1 MCFEKSFPKLMKQL
15 ESNPDALD
23 FHIRMEQLH
32 GQTNNKEG
40 MPDRVF
46 FRKKQSALDLLEMYN
61 QQKDN

>member
-1 MCFEKSFPKLMKQL
+1 MKQL
-15 ESNPDALD
+15 ESDPNALD
-23 FHIRMEQLH
+23 FHIRMEHLH

-46 FRKKQSALDLLEMYN
+46 FRKKHSALDLLEMYN